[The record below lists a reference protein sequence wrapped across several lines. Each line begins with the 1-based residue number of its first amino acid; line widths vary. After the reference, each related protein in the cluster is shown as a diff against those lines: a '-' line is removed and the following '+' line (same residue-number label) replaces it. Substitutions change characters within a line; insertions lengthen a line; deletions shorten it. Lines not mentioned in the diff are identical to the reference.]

1 VPLFQ
6 EIRALTR
13 VQRNTFSA
21 CFLGWTL
28 DAFDFFLLTF
38 CLKAIA
44 ADFHVGVKQVAEAI
58 FWTLVMRPVGAF
70 LFGAMAERY
79 GRRPTL
85 MLNVVAFSV
94 FELASAFAPT
104 LHSFLVCRALFGVA
118 MGGEWGV
125 GAALALETLPARGR
139 GFFSGLLQ
147 EGYVVGSLLAAAVF
161 GLLFPHLH
169 GTGMMTNWRVMFMVG
184 ALPALLAF
192 YLRFNVKE
200 SPTWIASHDRR
211 RLAEKLRTDWAQ
223 IAAIFKIRLA
233 NLPIFLFLVVL
244 MFAFPSFWRV
254 MFMVLGLPAVL
265 VSYLRFKVKESPS
278 GLASLDRSLLAANV
292 RKDLVRITAI
302 FKTSI
307 GYLPS
312 FLFLVVLMTAFT
324 SFSHGTQDL
333 YPTFL
338 LDRGL
343 SDGHVGLVAAIANI
357 GAFVGGICCGA
368 LSERLGR
375 RKTILLAALFAI
387 PMVPLWAWSHS
398 MAALAAGGFLMQFM
412 VQGAWGIIPAH
423 LNELAPGPVRAIF
436 PGVAY
441 QLGNLLSSRNAVF
454 QAAYAARHNS
464 GALNVTLSGTVVIV
478 AIVVAT
484 VAALGPEAKGSD
496 LAAPGAKPE

>member
-1 VPLFQ
+1 MPFFS
-6 EIRALTR
+6 EIRSLNR
-13 VQRNTFSA
+13 VQRNTFCA

-38 CLKAIA
+38 CVKAIA

-58 FWTLVMRPVGAF
+58 FWTLVMRPVGAL

-85 MLNVVAFSV
+85 MVNVVSFSV
-94 FELASAFAPT
+94 FEFASAFAPT
-104 LHSFLVCRALFGVA
+104 LHIFLICRALFGIA

-169 GTGMMTNWRVMFMVG
+169 GTGMMTNWRVMFMIG

-192 YLRFNVKE
+192 YLRFKVKE
-200 SPTWIASHDRR
+200 SPTWLASRDRR
-211 RLAEKLRTDWAQ
+211 RLAPKLGFDLARVESIIETSTD
-223 IAAIFKIRLA
+223 
-233 NLPIFLFLVVL
+233 
-244 MFAFPSFWRV
+244 
-254 MFMVLGLPAVL
+254 
-265 VSYLRFKVKESPS
+265 
-278 GLASLDRSLLAANV
+278 
-292 RKDLVRITAI
+292 
-302 FKTSI
+302 
-307 GYLPS
+307 YLPS
-312 FLFLVVLMTAFT
+312 FLFLVVLMFAFT

-338 LDRGL
+338 LDRGI
-343 SDGHVGLVAAIANI
+343 SDGHVGLIAAIGNV
-357 GAFVGGICCGA
+357 GAFIGGICCGA
-368 LSERLGR
+368 LSEKLGR

-423 LNELAPGPVRAIF
+423 LNELAPGPVRAVF

-454 QAAYAARHNS
+454 QAAFASRHNG
-464 GALNVTLSGTVVIV
+464 GALNVALSGTVVIV
-478 AIVVAT
+478 AIVVAGVT
-484 VAALGPEAKGSD
+484 ALGPEAKGSD
-496 LAAPGAKPE
+496 LAGESRDADPAEITAP

>member
-1 VPLFQ
+1 MPFFSEL
-6 EIRALTR
+6 RALTR

-58 FWTLVMRPVGAF
+58 FWTLVMRPVGAL

-85 MLNVVAFSV
+85 MVNVISFSI
-94 FELASAFAPT
+94 FEFASAFAPT
-104 LHSFLVCRALFGVA
+104 LHSFLICRALFGIA

-192 YLRFNVKE
+192 YLRFKVKE
-200 SPTWIASHDRR
+200 SPTWLASRDRR
-211 RLAEKLRTDWAQ
+211 RLT
-223 IAAIFKIRLA
+223 
-233 NLPIFLFLVVL
+233 
-244 MFAFPSFWRV
+244 
-254 MFMVLGLPAVL
+254 PA
-265 VSYLRFKVKESPS
+265 LRFD
-278 GLASLDRSLLAANV
+278 LARLEE
-292 RKDLVRITAI
+292 I

-307 GYLPS
+307 SYLPS

-343 SDGHVGLVAAIANI
+343 SDAHVGLIAAIGNV

-368 LSERLGR
+368 LSERFGR

-423 LNELAPGPVRAIF
+423 LNELAPAPVRAVF

-454 QAAYAARHNS
+454 QAAYATRHNG
-464 GALNVTLSGTVVIV
+464 GALNVALSGTVVIV
-478 AIVVAT
+478 AVIVAVVT
-484 VAALGPEAKGSD
+484 ALGPEAKGSNLAGVSRDAD
-496 LAAPGAKPE
+496 LAEITAP